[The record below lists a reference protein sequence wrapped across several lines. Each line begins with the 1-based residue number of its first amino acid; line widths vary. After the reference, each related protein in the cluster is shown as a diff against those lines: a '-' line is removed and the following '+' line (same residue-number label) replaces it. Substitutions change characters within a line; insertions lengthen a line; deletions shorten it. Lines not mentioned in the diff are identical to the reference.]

1 MTSSPSALIAY
12 WVCQVA
18 SLQVSLLTSVMLRV
32 FVLIDVINDEWCFW
46 LFRFDVVSMLLMM
59 KVLWHVVFKIT
70 LCLMKLSL
78 AANSP
83 MDVIGDMLSSQC
95 PNRRSW
101 WSLTSLS
108 KFVWQTRIQMMLQ
121 LLQLA
126 KRTDFYKCWA
136 TFVWSICL
144 LVLAKCH
151 CTMIA
156 IHCKLKMQL
165 FVWCCWNWCVPWF
178 GCCLLSYS

>member
-12 WVCQVA
+12 WVCQVT

-32 FVLIDVINDEWCFW
+32 FVLIDVINDEWCLE
-46 LFRFDVVSMLLMM
+46 LFRFDVVSMLMLL
-59 KVLWHVVFKIT
+59 KV
-70 LCLMKLSL
+70 
-78 AANSP
+78 
-83 MDVIGDMLSSQC
+83 DVDVWMISSQC
-95 PNRRSW
+95 PSRHSW
-101 WSLTSLS
+101 WSLLSLS
-108 KFVWQTRIQMMLQ
+108 RLVWQTRMQMMLQ

-126 KRTDFYKCWA
+126 KRICFYKCWA

-144 LVLAKCH
+144 WVLAKCH